1 MIDKNELLGW
11 LNEKDKF
18 LKKKITIVAVGGTAM
33 TLLGLKSSTIDIDFC
48 LTSVDKKAFE
58 KIMKKENKQWKI
70 DLFVDGYIFS
80 EQLPA
85 DYIEKAKDIRRLP
98 HIVLKALD
106 PIDIIITKAARLNA
120 RDEEDIAALV
130 RFVKKQNLVNRFE
143 RVVKTYSGKEED
155 YRYHFQII
163 LKRFFGNEK

>member
-1 MIDKNELLGW
+1 MIDKNDLLSW
-11 LNEKDKF
+11 LAGKDK
-18 LKKKITIVAVGGTAM
+18 LLEGEVTLVAVGGTAM

-48 LTSVDKKAFE
+48 LRKADKKMFE
-58 KIMKKENKQWKI
+58 KVINKKDKQWKI

-85 DYIEKAKDIRRLP
+85 DYLSKSKEIKRME

-120 RDEEDIAALV
+120 RDEEDIAALIP
-130 RFVKKQNLVNRFE
+130 FVQKKDLLNRFE
-143 RVVKTYSGKEED
+143 KVVFTYAGKEEE
-155 YRYHFQII
+155 YRYHFEII
-163 LKRFFGNEK
+163 LKRFFNQ